1 MACLFDKPTVQPGV
15 SQKNFRCWE
24 PKLSDGVSGMS
35 FGVLRPR
42 LLRMNIQRRPPSNY
56 RRGSIPLFQLGDG
69 TFKTFNYK
77 ADAPA
82 GAWIIGFDRFLLR
95 HFKEHS
101 NRRRNI
107 VAIPTL
113 EVCVCTSANIRPTC
127 GNHSIHGRMSPSRQ
141 SLKSDWVVIDA

>member
-56 RRGSIPLFQLGDG
+56 RRGSIPFFQLSDG

-77 ADAPA
+77 GDAPA
-82 GAWIIGFDRFLLR
+82 GAWIIGFDRVMLR

-113 EVCVCTSANIRPTC
+113 EGCVYISKHQADLWQSINPRPDVAVMAILEIRL
-127 GNHSIHGRMSPSRQ
+127 GGY
-141 SLKSDWVVIDA
+141 